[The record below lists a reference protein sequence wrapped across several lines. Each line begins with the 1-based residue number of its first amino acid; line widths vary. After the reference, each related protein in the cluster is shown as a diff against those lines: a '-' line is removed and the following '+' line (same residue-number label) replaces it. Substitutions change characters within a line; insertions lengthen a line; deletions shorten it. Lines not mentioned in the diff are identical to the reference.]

1 MLYRDIGID
10 INKIDV
16 YSFCISQ
23 VQVREIK
30 VLSKPFPL
38 LLTDTSVVFKPLNSQ
53 WVAILFCACRTGMV
67 SPQSGPCDHNV
78 ASSQPV

>member
-10 INKIDV
+10 INKIV

-30 VLSKPFPL
+30 VLSKPLPL
-38 LLTDTSVVFKPLNSQ
+38 LLTHTTIAFKPLNSQ
-53 WVAILFCACRTGMV
+53 
-67 SPQSGPCDHNV
+67 
-78 ASSQPV
+78 